1 MISVDAASAV
11 PPFEQVRSQL
21 AEQILDRALAPG
33 TKLPTVRQLAN
44 DLGLAVNTVARS
56 YRELEAAGLVET
68 RGRGGTVVTA
78 GGDLARE
85 RVQQAAQRYAEL
97 ARSLGLGSEEALRV
111 VGAALNPASAQT

>member
-33 TKLPTVRQLAN
+33 TKLPTVRQLAS

-111 VGAALNPASAQT
+111 VRAALNPASAPT